1 MITKEKLQHHADHLK
16 TKHQL
21 LDDEIDRM
29 EQTGAFEDNKI
40 RQLKLN
46 RLHLKEEI
54 DRTKD
59 RIKKLNH

>member
-16 TKHQL
+16 IKHQI

-29 EQTGAFEDNKI
+29 EQTGSFEDNKI
-40 RQLKLN
+40 RQLKLD

-54 DRTKD
+54 DRTKEK
-59 RIKKLNH
+59 IKKLNH